1 MCKCCQAFL
10 SEVVRDDE
18 YMNKTWEV
26 TPKWNASLRSEL
38 AARFPS
44 WKVRVQMY
52 DLQIWEGNG

>member
-1 MCKCCQAFL
+1 M
-10 SEVVRDDE
+10 VRDDE

-44 WKVRVQMY
+44 WKVRIQMH
-52 DLQIWEGNG
+52 DLHSYGSNG